1 MIALKK
7 FTLAEVPELS
17 AKQFATRPALSMVG
31 GAVFTYQDFERVSRS
46 IAESLIHAGLKKGD
60 RVALLSENSPHWVMT
75 WFGIVRAGG
84 IVVPILTDFIP
95 VQICN
100 IIDHSGARIVFVSEK
115 LRAKLSDLP
124 KDIEVRNV
132 KTGRLF
138 EEPGA
143 SVESS
148 SAAAKGAGAK
158 TSFPDVDADDLAM
171 IVYTS
176 GTTGLSKGV
185 MLTHRN
191 ILSNATACKSII
203 VLRRTDRLLSILPLA
218 HAYEFTIGTVIALL
232 SGSHIHYLD
241 KPPAASVLIP
251 ALQAVR
257 PTIMLS
263 VPLVIEKIY
272 RSSIKPTLDGM
283 KLYKSPILRPLIIR
297 FAGMKLMKTFGG
309 KLRFFGVGGAPLA
322 ADVEEFLK
330 KAHFPYAIGYGLTET
345 APLLAGCGPRTTHLR
360 STGPAL
366 KGVQLRIADPRP
378 DTHEGEIQAKGPNIF
393 KGYWKDEARTR
404 EVFTEDGWFRTGDLG
419 YIDKK
424 GRLFIRGRSKTMIL
438 SASGENIYPEEIE
451 SIINQSPEVAESL
464 VIEDEGGLTA
474 LVYLKSE
481 VLENLEARLH
491 DGLDAAGDLSARVGQ
506 AISSA
511 EKSVAGTVSHAVNDA
526 EKAIEHLL
534 ENIRKEANSKLAAFS
549 RVQNVKIHPEPFE
562 KTPTQKIKRFLYG
575 KKKEGS
581 MEQGAAGNSRPSS
594 GTQQAGKS

>member
-1 MIALKK
+1 MVALKK

-17 AKQFATRPALSMVG
+17 AKQFLSRPALSMVG
-31 GAVFTYQDFERVSRS
+31 GAVFTYQNFEHISRQ
-46 IAESLIHAGLKKGD
+46 IAESLIYAGLKKGD

-84 IVVPILTDFIP
+84 IVVPILTDFIS
-95 VQICN
+95 VQIRN
-100 IIDHSGARIVFVSEK
+100 IIDHSGARIVFASEK
-115 LRAKLSDLP
+115 LRTKLSDLP

-138 EEPGA
+138 EESGA
-143 SVESS
+143 SAK
-148 SAAAKGAGAK
+148 SASATAKEIETK
-158 TSFPDVDADDLAM
+158 TSFPEVEADDLAM

-241 KPPAASVLIP
+241 KPPSASVLIP
-251 ALQAVR
+251 ALQTVR

-272 RSSIKPTLDGM
+272 RNSIKPTLEGM
-283 KLYKSPILRPLIIR
+283 KLYKNPIVKPLLIR
-297 FAGMKLMKTFGG
+297 FAGIKLMKTFGG
-309 KLRFFGVGGAPLA
+309 KLRFFGIGGAPLA

-345 APLLAGCGPRTTHLR
+345 SPLLAGCGPRATHLR

-366 KGVQLRIADPRP
+366 QGVQLRIADPNP

-393 KGYWKDEARTR
+393 KGYWKDEDRTR
-404 EVFTEDGWFRTGDLG
+404 EAFTDDGWFRTGDLG
-419 YIDKK
+419 YIDEK

-464 VIEDEGGLTA
+464 VIEDEDGLTA

-481 VLENLEARLH
+481 VLENLEARLQ
-491 DGLDAAGDLSARVGQ
+491 DSLDAASDLSSRVGH

-511 EKSVAGTVSHAVNDA
+511 EKSVVDTVNHAVNDV

-534 ENIRKEANSKLAAFS
+534 EKIRKDTNSKLAAFS
-549 RVQNVKIHPEPFE
+549 RIQNVKMHPEPFE

-575 KKKEGS
+575 KKKES
-581 MEQGAAGNSRPSS
+581 SAEQNATDSSQPSR
-594 GTQQAGKS
+594 GTQQTGKS